1 MLMDGKPYIL
11 GLTGGIACGKTT
23 ASKHLEKLGAFV
35 IDADEISRKLTS
47 KDGPALPAIRET
59 FGDGVFRA
67 DGELDRRALGAVV
80 FGDAAQKRALESILH
95 PMIQHAM
102 VNEIDRAEKKGEA
115 VCVLSVPLL
124 YETAMDAMCDSV
136 WVMSLTGE
144 AQIIRLMN
152 RDRLTRAE
160 ALSRIESQM
169 PVEDKETRAECVF
182 RTDKPEAET
191 MRELEHRYK
200 ELLRS
205 LK

>member
-1 MLMDGKPYIL
+1 MEKKPYLL

-23 ASKHLEKLGAFV
+23 ATKHLEKLGACI
-35 IDADEISRKLTS
+35 IDADEISRELTA
-47 KDGPALPAIRET
+47 KNGEALPAIRET

-80 FGDAAQKRALESILH
+80 FGDAAQKRALEGILH
-95 PMIQHAM
+95 PMVQHVM
-102 VNEIDRAEKKGEA
+102 LKKIDQAAENGEPI
-115 VCVLSVPLL
+115 CVLSVPLL

-169 PVEDKETRAECVF
+169 PVEEKERRAQCVF
-182 RTDKPEAET
+182 HTDKPEAET
-191 MRELEHRYK
+191 LRELEHKYK